1 MSEHWLK
8 LERKK
13 GKQLFPFSY
22 PMFHSAMTIF
32 SLRPKL
38 CLLLIRLNEYHVK
51 DGMALLKA
59 LETKNEGLKW
69 PTASSGSCKLTN
81 STPLLAKYNSENVS
95 LLTKSTTFNETE
107 TIVILDWTGLDTHV
121 SSMEELRQ
129 QISFLLS
136 EYRMLAMR
144 KGEKQER
151 ESSATNN
158 NDQFIDIPP
167 ALEVIVR
174 LESPGGSVSD
184 YGLLGQHLLRLKKES
199 GLTLTICVDKVA
211 ASGGYLLCCTASPG
225 KLFAAPFALVG
236 SIGVIATQFN
246 VNKALNNWGIQS
258 LVFRGGKDKAPIG
271 LVGEI
276 TKEGKRTTQLM
287 IDDTHR
293 AFKDHVSNSRPVLK
307 NNIDRVA
314 NGNVWLGV
322 DALELNLI
330 DAIKTSD
337 EYIEEKI
344 RDGAQIFKMTK
355 VATSRGLLFGP
366 ALGSSLKYK
375 SEDSKIE
382 NSPSNMF
389 EGKMQDMMKTKGTI
403 AMTKLPSSVKL
414 LFSKPFHY
422 FNQK

>member
-1 MSEHWLK
+1 M
-8 LERKK
+8 
-13 GKQLFPFSY
+13 
-22 PMFHSAMTIF
+22 
-32 SLRPKL
+32 
-38 CLLLIRLNEYHVK
+38 
-51 DGMALLKA
+51 
-59 LETKNEGLKW
+59 
-69 PTASSGSCKLTN
+69 
-81 STPLLAKYNSENVS
+81 
-95 LLTKSTTFNETE
+95 TKSTTFNETE

-258 LVFRGGKDKAPIG
+258 L
-271 LVGEI
+271 
-276 TKEGKRTTQLM
+276 
-287 IDDTHR
+287 
-293 AFKDHVSNSRPVLK
+293 S
-307 NNIDRVA
+307 
-314 NGNVWLGV
+314 
-322 DALELNLI
+322 LI
-330 DAIKTSD
+330 HI
-337 EYIEEKI
+337 
-344 RDGAQIFKMTK
+344 
-355 VATSRGLLFGP
+355 
-366 ALGSSLKYK
+366 
-375 SEDSKIE
+375 
-382 NSPSNMF
+382 
-389 EGKMQDMMKTKGTI
+389 
-403 AMTKLPSSVKL
+403 
-414 LFSKPFHY
+414 
-422 FNQK
+422 